1 MTREEIISITKAQ
14 GGMYAV
20 TPSVVML
27 DDQLSISARMLY
39 GVIVWTCNQ
48 NACTWASN
56 RTLGAYMGLSP
67 KRISELIAQ
76 LEKQGH
82 IETEVVRDTR
92 TNQVERRYIY
102 PVVKSSKG
110 VLCDRDTPIPKI
122 RDTFPETSGAPI
134 PKNQE
139 VKDQSINN
147 KENIPPY
154 NPPKGDEGEKKKKAK
169 GSKYDLAEDAKPLLR
184 AYVGDDQE
192 LARALADLIE
202 MRRDL
207 RAINSAR
214 AIKALLNE
222 LTQYS
227 GGNRANKLALI
238 NKAITSSWKS
248 IYPMKPGELP
258 EPVSPALPE
267 DRPPEKHFVGVK
279 VIDGQE
285 VAVYE

>member
-1 MTREEIISITKAQ
+1 MTRKEIIESTKVQ

-20 TPSVVML
+20 IPSVVML

-56 RTLGAYMGLSP
+56 RALGAYMGLSP

-82 IETEVVRDTR
+82 IETEVVRNTR
-92 TNQVERRYIY
+92 TKEIEHRYIY

-110 VLCDRDTPIPKI
+110 VFCDRDTPIPKI
-122 RDTFPETSGAPI
+122 RDTSPETSGDPI

-139 VKDQSINN
+139 VKEPNINN
-147 KENIPPY
+147 KNIPPY
-154 NPPKGDEGEKKKKAK
+154 NPPKGDVGEKKQKAK

-227 GGNRANKLALI
+227 GGSRANQLALI

>member
-1 MTREEIISITKAQ
+1 MTRKEIIESTKVQ

-20 TPSVVML
+20 IPSVVML
-27 DDQLSISARMLY
+27 DDQLSVSARMLY
-39 GVIVWTCNQ
+39 GVIVWACNQ

-56 RTLGAYMGLSP
+56 RALGAYMGLSP

-110 VLCDRDTPIPKI
+110 VLPREDTPIPKNQ
-122 RDTFPETSGAPI
+122 DTSPETSVYPP

-139 VKDQSINN
+139 VKEPNINN
-147 KENIPPY
+147 KNIPPY
-154 NPPKGDEGEKKKKAK
+154 NPPKGDEGKKKQKAK

-227 GGNRANKLALI
+227 GGSRANQLALI